1 MKKDPEGEERV
12 RLLESEMAEA
22 TRRIEQLDRL
32 RREYLSNVSHEF
44 RTPLT
49 VIRGY
54 AEYLLASD
62 EVEVHTVHDVA
73 RVLLES
79 ADRVIDL
86 VDTLID
92 VGRIEQVATGET
104 PPRESVDLAQL
115 ARAATSATRGAGQ
128 RKQVELQLELPPGPL
143 WVRGDGA
150 LLHQML
156 RKLLDNAIKY
166 SPASSRV
173 LVRGRRS
180 EGAYLIEVEDQG
192 VGIALEHQARI
203 FEKFY
208 MVDGGLARRAAGT
221 GVGLYLAREIA
232 RLHRGAIEVCSRPG
246 EGSRFTVRLPPEEP
260 EGAGVAEPA

>member
-1 MKKDPEGEERV
+1 
-12 RLLESEMAEA
+12 
-22 TRRIEQLDRL
+22 
-32 RREYLSNVSHEF
+32 
-44 RTPLT
+44 

-62 EVEVHTVHDVA
+62 DVDAETVHDVA
-73 RVLLES
+73 KVMLES

-92 VGRIEQVATGET
+92 VGRIEQVAASEVR
-104 PPRESVDLAQL
+104 PSESVDLAQL
-115 ARAATSATRGAGQ
+115 ARAATSATRGAGE
-128 RKQVELQLELPPGPL
+128 RKKVELVVDLPPEPL

-156 RKLLDNAIKY
+156 RKLLDNAVKY

-173 LVRGRRS
+173 LVRGRRG
-180 EGAYLIEVEDQG
+180 ERDHRIEVEDQG
-192 VGIALEHQARI
+192 QGIAPEHHDRI

-208 MVDGGLARRAAGT
+208 MVDGGLARRAGGT

-232 RLHRGAIEVCSRPG
+232 RLHEGAIEVSSQPG
-246 EGSRFTVRLPPEEP
+246 AGSCFTVRLPPGDVERV
-260 EGAGVAEPA
+260 GAAERP

>member
-1 MKKDPEGEERV
+1 
-12 RLLESEMAEA
+12 MAEA
-22 TRRIEQLDRL
+22 TRRIDQLDRL

-54 AEYLLASD
+54 AEYLLSSD
-62 EVEVHTVHDVA
+62 EVDTDTVHDVA

-92 VGRIEQVATGET
+92 VGRIEQVAASDTH
-104 PPRESVDLAQL
+104 PSESVDLAQL
-115 ARAATSATRGAGQ
+115 ARAATTATRGAGS
-128 RKQVELQLELPPGPL
+128 RKHVELQLELPPDPL

-173 LVRGRRS
+173 MVRGRRG
-180 EGAYLIEVEDQG
+180 EGEHLIEVEDQG
-192 VGIALEHQARI
+192 IGIAPEHQARI

-208 MVDGGLARRAAGT
+208 MIDGGLTRRAGGT
-221 GVGLYLAREIA
+221 GVGLYLAREIV
-232 RLHRGAIEVCSRPG
+232 RLHQGAIEVSSHPG
-246 EGSRFTVRLPPEEP
+246 KGSCFTVRLPPGEAERA
-260 EGAGVAEPA
+260 GAERRA

>member
-1 MKKDPEGEERV
+1 
-12 RLLESEMAEA
+12 MAEA

-54 AEYLLASD
+54 AEYLLSSD
-62 EVEVHTVHDVA
+62 DVSIEKVHEVAH
-73 RVLLES
+73 VLLES

-92 VGRIEQVATGET
+92 VGRIEQVAASRTK
-104 PPRESVDLAQL
+104 PRESVDLAQL
-115 ARAATSATRGAGQ
+115 ARAASSASSSAGL
-128 RKQVELQLELPPGPL
+128 RKQVELQLELPPEPL

-166 SPASSRV
+166 SPPSSRV
-173 LVRGRRS
+173 VVRGRRD
-180 EGAYLIEVEDQG
+180 GDANAVDVEDQG
-192 VGIALEHQARI
+192 IGIADEHQARI

-208 MVDGGLARRAAGT
+208 MVDGGLARRAGGT

-232 RLHRGAIEVCSRPG
+232 RLHDGSIEVSSRPG
-246 EGSRFTVRLPPEEP
+246 EGSRFTVRLPPRVDRGG
-260 EGAGVAEPA
+260 GASERS